1 MGKPNIEIGKVIG
14 AVGINGYLRI
24 NIFLS
29 KINDIKEIGLIFFE
43 KNELFFKLNLIRIH
57 KGNAIVSINDI
68 KDRTSAESLVGNK
81 LFIKR
86 SQLPVLKNNEYYL
99 RDFIG
104 FVVKKRDG
112 IKLGIIQD
120 TKNFGADDLIE
131 ICDENKKTFFLP
143 INDENIDTIDVKK
156 KTIIAN
162 PIKGMII

>member
-68 KDRTSAESLVGNK
+68 KDRTSAESLVGNR

-86 SQLPVLKNNEYYL
+86 SQIILLVLFL
-99 RDFIG
+99 ATRRT
-104 FVVKKRDG
+104 VTL
-112 IKLGIIQD
+112 LGND
-120 TKNFGADDLIE
+120 
-131 ICDENKKTFFLP
+131 P
-143 INDENIDTIDVKK
+143 IMFYRSI
-156 KTIIAN
+156 
-162 PIKGMII
+162 